1 MHEDINELIRKNK
14 GLVYKQLHK
23 FNLVDDQDANS
34 YAFEALYNAIQ
45 TWDSSLGTKLSTYAT
60 VCIYNALGC
69 YLRKLNR
76 KRQIDTVSYNNIAND
91 NAEFSDFISSQ
102 YSLEESVINS
112 IRLKAAYDAMQRLRC
127 KYSGVCL
134 KVFEIWYDS
143 NFSMGATDIAKQLG
157 TSQPYVS
164 QTLARIRADIKKEM
178 GDE

>member
-1 MHEDINELIRKNK
+1 MREDINELIKKNK

-34 YAFEALYNAIQ
+34 FAFEALYKAIQ
-45 TWDSSLGTKLSTYAT
+45 TWDSSSGTKLSTYAT

-69 YLRKLNR
+69 YVRKLNR
-76 KRQIDTVSYNNIAND
+76 KRQLDTVSYNNIAND
-91 NAEFSDFISSQ
+91 NAEFSNFISLQ
-102 YSLEESVINS
+102 YSLEESVINR
-112 IRLKAAYDAMQRLRC
+112 IRLKSAYAAMQRLRC

-134 KVFEIWYDS
+134 KVLEIWYSSD
-143 NFSMGATDIAKQLG
+143 FSISTTDIAKILG

-178 GDE
+178 GEE

>member
-34 YAFEALYNAIQ
+34 YAFEALSKAIQ
-45 TWDSSLGTKLSTYAT
+45 TWDNSSGTKLSTYAT

-91 NAEFSDFISSQ
+91 NAEFSNFISSH

-112 IRLKAAYDAMQRLRC
+112 IRLKAAYDAMQRLRS

-134 KVFEIWYDS
+134 KVFEVWYASD
-143 NFSMGATDIAKQLG
+143 FSMSTTDIAKHLG